1 MRNSIF
7 LLGLTLII
15 FSCKKNTI
23 EENLLLNASFNNLVI
38 SSAEYPIVVSF
49 TNNSEGAD
57 EYIWRFG
64 KNEIS
69 KEVSPTINFNYS
81 GSCRVT
87 LIAKKGSLIDSVTK
101 VIQVPY
107 KDISVAIIYLLPNDL
122 PYDSLLF
129 NAMKR
134 TAPILQQYYK
144 DQLGGKTFR
153 LNNPTVDTVISIHST
168 GYYQRSTSIM
178 QNVREDVLTPL
189 SKRFQDHHQVVLVF
203 FPLGGYFVEGLGGQ
217 NNNGVSIALALKGA
231 CEYIKDSTIH
241 NVGLLVA
248 AHELGHAFGLIHNNN
263 LEALMFSPTAG
274 PPFINPSTIPFPQC
288 YLLPS
293 DKDILSKNPL
303 LY

>member
-7 LLGLTLII
+7 FLGLSFII

-23 EENLLLNASFNNLVI
+23 EEKRLIKASFDNQVI

-57 EYIWRFG
+57 EYIWKFG

-69 KEVSPTINFNYS
+69 KEVAPTINFNYS

-107 KDISVAIIYLLPNDL
+107 KDLSVALIYLLPNDL
-122 PYDSLLF
+122 PYDSVLF

-134 TAPILQQYYK
+134 SAPILQQYYK

-153 LNNPTVDTVISIHST
+153 LNNPTVDTVISVHST
-168 GYYQRSTSIM
+168 GYYQRSTAIM
-178 QNVREDVLTPL
+178 QDVREDVLSPL
-189 SKRFQDHHQVVLVF
+189 NKRFQNLHQVVLVF
-203 FPLGGYFVEGLGGQ
+203 FPLGGYFVDGLGGQ
-217 NNNGVSIALALKGA
+217 YYNGVSVALAFKGA
-231 CEYIKDSTIH
+231 CEYIKDSTLP
-241 NVGLLVA
+241 NYGLLVA
-248 AHELGHAFGLIHNNN
+248 AHELGHAFGLNHNNN
-263 LEALMFSPTAG
+263 LEGLMFGPDAG
-274 PPFINPSTIPFPQC
+274 PPFINPSRFNFPQC

-293 DKDILSKNPL
+293 DKEILSKNPL